1 LENKLAE
8 KFKSA
13 PGPTEIPNW
22 QSQIIKTNTTVS
34 NQAAVNSGTANP
46 VAVEL
51 YNMDKRQRQQIALAL
66 KSAGYRVPTT
76 GVFSN
81 KLLASYNDALQTAQM
96 QATQLGQQFSSQFFT
111 NYLANEA
118 AAYSAT
124 GGAGRDGTSITEQ
137 ESIITKANAK
147 NIINKVFQDQL
158 GRSATDEEIAKYT
171 TTFKEKAAAKP
182 TVTTTTTAGKRTKI
196 RTEPGFTTGR
206 AEQYLVDKIAQTD
219 EAKAGQ
225 VLDYY
230 QAFMRKLGL

>member
-1 LENKLAE
+1 MKG
-8 KFKSA
+8 A

-22 QSQIIKTNTTVS
+22 QNQIIKTNTTVS
-34 NQAAVNSGTANP
+34 NNAAVNTGGANP

-51 YNMDKRQRQQIALAL
+51 YNMNKRQRQQIAIAL
-66 KSAGYRVPTT
+66 KSAGYRVPTNGT
-76 GVFSN
+76 FTN
-81 KLLASYNDALQTAQM
+81 NLLNSYNDALQTAQL
-96 QATQLGQQFSSQFFT
+96 QAAQLGQQFSSQFFT

-118 AAYSAT
+118 A
-124 GGAGRDGTSITEQ
+124 GRGAGAGGDGTSITEQ

-147 NIINKVFQDQL
+147 NIINKVFEDQL

-171 TTFKEKAAAKP
+171 ATFKKKAAAKP
-182 TVTTTTTAGKRTKI
+182 TITTTTTSGKRTKI
-196 RTEPGFTTGR
+196 STEPGFTTGR